1 MKKDIKTTSLL
12 KSISQ
17 KQLLFGGAIVL
28 GSLVILYVLTRAYIV
43 AEAKESLY
51 HTSFRIE
58 QRLIGNQEVSPLF
71 PFFEIHLVDVIYPD
85 TLKDT
90 LIFDALQQE
99 KELFKVLN
107 TYKNINGKNYHIV
120 TRTIVAEYEDTLVT
134 ILITFG
140 VIIILVYLAQFSFNR
155 YLNKTI
161 WTPFFKNLE
170 VVKAFSMSSEQ
181 PIQLEAS
188 DISEFSEL
196 NIEIEALTLKVTTD
210 YQNLKQF
217 NENLSHELQTPLA
230 IIQAKIENMIDG
242 SEDLSQNHLKTLY
255 EIQTNTKRLSK
266 LNKGLI
272 LLTRIDNQ
280 HFNSVETI
288 SVNTIVKEILE
299 NLQDI
304 LNHKQIGIN
313 FSADSEAM
321 ISMDKTLADILF
333 TNLIGNAI
341 KHTDPKGNIAIVIS
355 DKSFKISNTGNRQIT
370 DFEHLFH
377 RFYKENRQ
385 SKSLGLGLAI
395 VKKVCD
401 YYNFEVFYKFSN
413 ETHQFEILF

>member
-1 MKKDIKTTSLL
+1 MKKEIKTTSLL
-12 KSISQ
+12 KKISQ
-17 KQLLFGGAIVL
+17 KQLLFGSAIVL
-28 GSLVILYVLTRAYIV
+28 GSLMVLFFLTRAYII

-58 QRLIGNQEVSPLF
+58 QRLIDNQEVSPLF
-71 PFFEIHLVDVIYPD
+71 PFFEIHNVEKIYPD

-90 LIFDALQQE
+90 LIFDALQHE

-107 TYKNINGKNYHIV
+107 TYKNIHGKKYHIV
-120 TRTIVAEYEDTLVT
+120 TRTILAEYEDTLVT

-140 VIIILVYLAQFSFNR
+140 VIIILVHLAQFYFNR

-181 PIQLEAS
+181 PIQLVTS

-196 NIEIEALTLKVTTD
+196 NIQIEALTSKVITD

-217 NENLSHELQTPLA
+217 TENLSHEVQTPLA

-242 SEDLSQNHLKTLY
+242 SEDLNQNHLKTLY
-255 EIQTNTKRLSK
+255 DIQTNTKRLSK

-280 HFNSVETI
+280 QFNGIETL
-288 SVNTIVKEILE
+288 SVNTIVKELLE

-304 LNHKQIGIN
+304 INHKQIAME
-313 FSADSEAM
+313 FSSDSEAI

-333 TNLIGNAI
+333 SNLIGNAI
-341 KHTDPKGNIAIVIS
+341 KHTDPKGNIAIAINT
-355 DKSFKISNTGNRQIT
+355 KSFKISNSGNSKIA
-370 DFEHLFH
+370 DSDYLFH
-377 RFYKENRQ
+377 RFYKENKL

-395 VKKVCD
+395 VKKICD
-401 YYNFEVFYKFSN
+401 YYNFEASYSFSN
-413 ETHQFEILF
+413 ETQQFEIHF